1 MKAIYLI
8 SLIIIF
14 KIKCEKRTKN
24 INDKVCTDDLFNIK
38 DCAGIHPTK
47 KGCEDSKCCY
57 YDNEKLIRVILCFEP
72 SCIEGCQKCDNLE
85 TCKECK
91 EGYYI
96 TEDTKKCY
104 NSDINYYYLDN
115 KVLRRCH
122 SNCLRCYS
130 TSKNEQNEIYDSIK
144 INMNCI
150 SCKNN
155 YYQLYGTYNCY
166 DSSFENEGYYL
177 KENIYYP
184 CEDNCLTCSDKK
196 IGESNNCITCDNSKN
211 LFLVKDLNNCEN
223 DNYSGY
229 YLDNKENIL
238 KKCYFSCKECADYL
252 KYINNKENHNC
263 IKCND
268 NYYKLGENNCY
279 NNETVIEGYYLD
291 TDENPYLW
299 KECYERCGACN
310 KSGNYTNMNCLSC
323 KTNLIDSRTSKPYK
337 FLLTNNG
344 NCKEGC
350 PNNLYLTIEGECASN
365 CPSNYY
371 KFSYN
376 HTCLKSCPNNYELNN
391 DQNKCIIKSFDQTIS
406 PEEFKSQITENITSF
421 INNSTL
427 INGSDFIAII
437 LTTDNMDPKEQI
449 KKGISAIDLGDCT
462 QIIKKYYNISENE
475 SLIILNMESKRN
487 DTKNEEKDNDNSFNL
502 GKNVQLEIYDMSGR
516 KLNLSVCDKDITV
529 MKYIGD
535 IEELD
540 IESAMNLAD
549 KGIDVFNPND
559 DYFNNLC
566 QDYYNS
572 DGKDIIIKDRRA
584 DKFQNATFCQ
594 EGCTYYGINVELKTA
609 NCKCDSNL
617 IQNDL
622 ENDDIESNNNNKE
635 EKLNF
640 DTLTESFLTSLLDF
654 NINPFY
660 CYNLV
665 FNIKIFKNN
674 IGFYFMFIIF
684 VIQLILFF
692 VYLIKKVKP
701 LRYFMLIFSNKK
713 NQPEIKAFPPKNNT
727 NLNLIK
733 NDNKDKKPIIES
745 NINDIIMNKFESD
758 ENKNNLKNKIKGNCI
773 LIEDEKNSE
782 NSYKSKGKLQLL
794 NVENDS
800 SNICENKGLLNLKS
814 IFSSSNIKNKN
825 ENNKQKKK
833 GKLIF
838 SNNFAP
844 IVNIQTPI
852 ININNENKISASE
865 KNKTKKIK
873 SEDNNIYSKKKLIKD
888 RINEN
893 KNNNLEKIKDK
904 YNIDTIG
911 EDINKKTNN
920 EIAINQGIISL
931 FRSDEDLLDMDYEY
945 AIIYDKRSYLRI
957 YWSFLVD
964 TQIILG
970 TFCTENYLQL
980 FVIKL
985 SFLICTFQISF
996 FLNALFYT
1004 DEYISDA
1011 YHNDGVLDFFSG
1023 LPKTIYSFVATLV
1036 TTNLLRMLS
1045 NNKNELKKIIRT
1057 KSKTK
1062 NYLYIINI
1070 KLNILRQKL
1079 IVYFILVFL
1088 LGLLFL
1094 YYVTAFCSIYH
1105 YSQKYWFIGCLES
1118 LGLDFLVAIIAC
1130 VFIALFR
1137 YISIKKHIKCLYIL
1151 ANIISTFL

>member
-1 MKAIYLI
+1 
-8 SLIIIF
+8 
-14 KIKCEKRTKN
+14 
-24 INDKVCTDDLFNIK
+24 
-38 DCAGIHPTK
+38 
-47 KGCEDSKCCY
+47 
-57 YDNEKLIRVILCFEP
+57 
-72 SCIEGCQKCDNLE
+72 
-85 TCKECK
+85 
-91 EGYYI
+91 
-96 TEDTKKCY
+96 
-104 NSDINYYYLDN
+104 
-115 KVLRRCH
+115 
-122 SNCLRCYS
+122 
-130 TSKNEQNEIYDSIK
+130 
-144 INMNCI
+144 
-150 SCKNN
+150 
-155 YYQLYGTYNCY
+155 
-166 DSSFENEGYYL
+166 
-177 KENIYYP
+177 
-184 CEDNCLTCSDKK
+184 
-196 IGESNNCITCDNSKN
+196 
-211 LFLVKDLNNCEN
+211 
-223 DNYSGY
+223 
-229 YLDNKENIL
+229 
-238 KKCYFSCKECADYL
+238 
-252 KYINNKENHNC
+252 
-263 IKCND
+263 
-268 NYYKLGENNCY
+268 
-279 NNETVIEGYYLD
+279 
-291 TDENPYLW
+291 
-299 KECYERCGACN
+299 
-310 KSGNYTNMNCLSC
+310 MNCLSC
-323 KTNLIDSRTSKPYK
+323 KEYIIDEKTSKK
-337 FLLTNNG
+337 LKIFLTNKG
-344 NCKEGC
+344 DCIEGC
-350 PNNLYLTIEGECASN
+350 PNNLYLTLEGDCVTN
-365 CPSNYY
+365 CPSTFYQY
-371 KFSYN
+371 SFN
-376 HTCLKSCPNNYELNN
+376 HTCLQSCPINYEVNLE
-391 DQNKCIIKSFDQTIS
+391 QNKCIIKTFDQTTS
-406 PEEFKSQITENITSF
+406 SEEFKSQITENITTF
-421 INNSTL
+421 MNNSAL
-427 INGSDFIAII
+427 INGSDFIAVI
-437 LTTDNMDPKEQI
+437 LTSNNMDPKEQI
-449 KKGISAIDLGDCT
+449 KKGISAIDLGECT
-462 QIIKKYYNISENE
+462 QMIKDHYNISENE
-475 SLIILNMESKRN
+475 SLIILSMESKKN
-487 DTKNEEKDNDNSFNL
+487 ETKKEEKDNDNSFNL
-502 GKNVQLEIYDMSGR
+502 GKNVQIEIYDMSGR

-535 IEELD
+535 IKELD

-559 DYFNNLC
+559 NYFNDIC
-566 QDYYNS
+566 QDYDNS

-594 EGCTYYGINVELKTA
+594 EGCTYDGINVELKTA

-773 LIEDEKNSE
+773 LIEDEKNTE
-782 NSYKSKGKLQLL
+782 NSFKNKGKLQLL

-814 IFSSSNIKNKN
+814 IFSSSNIKNQN
-825 ENNKQKKK
+825 LNNKQKKK
-833 GKLIF
+833 EKLIF

-852 ININNENKISASE
+852 ININNGNKISASE
-865 KNKTKKIK
+865 KTKKNKSKKIK
-873 SEDNNIYSKKKLIKD
+873 SEYNNIYLRKKLIKD
-888 RINEN
+888 KINEN
-893 KNNNLEKIKDK
+893 NNNIEKIKDK
-904 YNIDTIG
+904 YNIETIG
-911 EDINKKTNN
+911 EDNNKKTNN
-920 EIAINQGIISL
+920 EIAINQGILSL

-945 AIIYDKRSYLRI
+945 AVIYDKRSYLRI

>member
-1 MKAIYLI
+1 
-8 SLIIIF
+8 
-14 KIKCEKRTKN
+14 
-24 INDKVCTDDLFNIK
+24 
-38 DCAGIHPTK
+38 
-47 KGCEDSKCCY
+47 
-57 YDNEKLIRVILCFEP
+57 
-72 SCIEGCQKCDNLE
+72 
-85 TCKECK
+85 
-91 EGYYI
+91 
-96 TEDTKKCY
+96 
-104 NSDINYYYLDN
+104 
-115 KVLRRCH
+115 
-122 SNCLRCYS
+122 
-130 TSKNEQNEIYDSIK
+130 
-144 INMNCI
+144 
-150 SCKNN
+150 
-155 YYQLYGTYNCY
+155 
-166 DSSFENEGYYL
+166 
-177 KENIYYP
+177 
-184 CEDNCLTCSDKK
+184 
-196 IGESNNCITCDNSKN
+196 
-211 LFLVKDLNNCEN
+211 
-223 DNYSGY
+223 
-229 YLDNKENIL
+229 
-238 KKCYFSCKECADYL
+238 
-252 KYINNKENHNC
+252 
-263 IKCND
+263 
-268 NYYKLGENNCY
+268 
-279 NNETVIEGYYLD
+279 
-291 TDENPYLW
+291 
-299 KECYERCGACN
+299 
-310 KSGNYTNMNCLSC
+310 MNCLSC
-323 KTNLIDSRTSKPYK
+323 KEYIIDEKTSKK
-337 FLLTNNG
+337 LKIFLTNKG
-344 NCKEGC
+344 DCIEGC
-350 PNNLYLTIEGECASN
+350 PNNLYLTLEGDCVTN
-365 CPSNYY
+365 CPSTFYQY
-371 KFSYN
+371 SFN
-376 HTCLKSCPNNYELNN
+376 HTCLQSCPINYEVNLE
-391 DQNKCIIKSFDQTIS
+391 QNKCIIKTFDQTTS
-406 PEEFKSQITENITSF
+406 SEEFKSQITENITTF
-421 INNSTL
+421 MNNSAL
-427 INGSDFIAII
+427 INGSDFIAVI
-437 LTTDNMDPKEQI
+437 LTSNNMDPKEQI
-449 KKGISAIDLGDCT
+449 KKGISAIDLGECT
-462 QIIKKYYNISENE
+462 QMIKDHYNISENE
-475 SLIILNMESKRN
+475 SLIILSMESKKN
-487 DTKNEEKDNDNSFNL
+487 ETKKEEKDNDNSFNL
-502 GKNVQLEIYDMSGR
+502 GKNVQIEIYDMSGR

-535 IEELD
+535 IKELD

-559 DYFNNLC
+559 NYFNDIC
-566 QDYYNS
+566 QDYDNS

-594 EGCTYYGINVELKTA
+594 EGCTYDGINVELKTA

-773 LIEDEKNSE
+773 LIEDEKNTE
-782 NSYKSKGKLQLL
+782 NSFKNKGKLQLL

-814 IFSSSNIKNKN
+814 IFSSSNIKNQN
-825 ENNKQKKK
+825 LNNKQKKK
-833 GKLIF
+833 EKLIF

-852 ININNENKISASE
+852 ININNGNKISASE
-865 KNKTKKIK
+865 KTKKNKSKKKK
-873 SEDNNIYSKKKLIKD
+873 SEYNNIYLRKKLIKD
-888 RINEN
+888 KINEN
-893 KNNNLEKIKDK
+893 NNNIEKIKDK
-904 YNIDTIG
+904 YNIETIG
-911 EDINKKTNN
+911 EDNNKKTNN
-920 EIAINQGIISL
+920 EIAINQCILSL

-945 AIIYDKRSYLRI
+945 AVIYDKRSYLRI